1 MRCESC
7 GEVLADGTRY
17 CTNCGAEVSPIAEQG
32 EGPSGQYN
40 YPPQQQYY
48 PQPVMDA
55 PLTVGQY
62 IGMFLLMLIP
72 LVNLI
77 LLLVWAFNSSG
88 NINRR
93 NFARAALIMMLIGI
107 AISIL
112 LTIAFGSLFLAFW
125 RGNFPWDNGGNWWE
139 GMMQFMG

>member
-7 GEVLADGTRY
+7 GEVLPDGTRY

-32 EGPSGQYN
+32 EGQSGQYN
-40 YPPQQQYY
+40 YPPEQQYY

-93 NFARAALIMMLIGI
+93 NFARAALIMMLIGLV
-107 AISIL
+107 ISII

-125 RGNFPWDNGGNWWE
+125 RGNFPWDNGNWWE